1 MGVISSAGKA
11 LGRKVAKKSA
21 AKTAG
26 KTAAK
31 KAPKASRTLSK
42 EDMVVGGLLATPV
55 VTLPAQYALDEM
67 KRADKRAKEARA
79 RLPQG
84 ADKFGWAGRR

>member
-1 MGVISSAGKA
+1 MGIVKSGLKA
-11 LGRKVAKKSA
+11 LTKGGAKKA
-21 AKTAG
+21 PKA
-26 KTAAK
+26 AAK
-31 KAPKASRTLSK
+31 KAPKASRALSK